1 MLASPVKPS
10 WPNATLMDVALFRS
24 RALPYSLT
32 MRRSYIVLLSVLFTA
47 SLLFPVGASAETV
60 EQSKWWRNCGLWNL
74 NDNCVESI
82 EFFNESSQK
91 WEPTIAEKNPDWV
104 PNWVI
109 SEEYRQTRNKIDP
122 VIGQCGHWES
132 ISSADCYLAKGAGS
146 RGEDLLLQTVVYGE
160 SEEVKMNFATFN
172 GQLSYIRPV
181 IGDQLFL
188 LPPNSKWRMTIISE
202 LFANDAGIARAQM
215 KEPGIEVF
223 KGTDGKSRIR
233 AEGRVQEI
241 FTIEPNKPGDPGC
254 DDVINT
260 DNDYTANRYE
270 TNFSINITRYKYEYE
285 KLKGSP
291 PAGVFITENGG
302 CFSRLEFD
310 TERRI
315 ISVAVG
321 APHFDINGKVIEG
334 WVQASIRGDVIRKA
348 FNAEPKN
355 MNEALIEV
363 SYADGTS
370 KQATSSTKYF
380 PESDKVEIRAFGFTF
395 SAPTIKMTLRPVVPT
410 KLTKKTAA
418 ITCVKGK
425 NEKTFTAKAPA
436 KPACPKGWRK
446 A

>member
-1 MLASPVKPS
+1 V
-10 WPNATLMDVALFRS
+10 V
-24 RALPYSLT
+24 
-32 MRRSYIVLLSVLFTA
+32 RRIYIALLSTLLIST
-47 SLLFPVGASAETV
+47 SLFPLSASAETV
-60 EQSKWWRNCGLWNL
+60 EQSKWWRNCGLWQL
-74 NDNCVESI
+74 TDNCVESI
-82 EFFNESSQK
+82 EFFSETSQK
-91 WEPTIAEKNPDWV
+91 WELTLPEKNPDWV

-122 VIGQCGHWES
+122 VLGQCGHWES
-132 ISSADCYLAKGAGS
+132 IGSADCYLAKGAGS
-146 RGEDLLLQTVVYGE
+146 KGEDLLLQTIVYGE
-160 SEEVKMNFATFN
+160 SEEVKLNFTAFN
-172 GQLSYIRPV
+172 GQTSYVRPV
-181 IGDQLFL
+181 IGDRLFL
-188 LPPNSKWRMTIISE
+188 LPPNSRWRMTVISE

-215 KEPGIEVF
+215 KEPNIEVF
-223 KGTDGKSRIR
+223 EGSDGKSRIR

-241 FTIEPNKPGDPGC
+241 FTIEPNKSGDPSC

-260 DNDYTANRYE
+260 ENDYTANRYE
-270 TNFSINITRYKYEYE
+270 TNFSINVSRYKYEYE

-315 ISVAVG
+315 ITVAVG

-348 FNAEPKN
+348 FNAEPKT
-355 MNEALIEV
+355 MNEALIQV

-370 KQATSSTKYF
+370 KQATSSTKYIA
-380 PESDKVEIRAFGFTF
+380 ESDKVEIRAYGFTF
-395 SAPTIKMTLRPVVPT
+395 SAPTIKMTLRPLAT
-410 KLTKKTAA
+410 KATKKGLSS
-418 ITCVKGK
+418 ITCMKGK

-436 KPACPKGWRK
+436 KPACPKGWKK

>member
-1 MLASPVKPS
+1 MKRVRVLAVTLSLL
-10 WPNATLMDVALFRS
+10 ATLVIPTHS
-24 RALPYSLT
+24 T
-32 MRRSYIVLLSVLFTA
+32 
-47 SLLFPVGASAETV
+47 AETV
-60 EQSKWWRNCGLWNL
+60 EQSRWWRNGGLWQL
-74 NDNCVESI
+74 TDNCVESI
-82 EFFNESSQK
+82 EFFNETSQK
-91 WEPTIAEKNPDWV
+91 WELTLPEKNPDWV

-122 VIGQCGHWES
+122 VLGQCGHGES
-132 ISSADCYLAKGAGS
+132 IGSADCYLAKGAGS
-146 RGEDLLLQTVVYGE
+146 KGEDLLLQTIVYGE
-160 SEEVKMNFATFN
+160 SEEVKLNFTAFN
-172 GQLSYIRPV
+172 GQISYVRPV
-181 IGDQLFL
+181 IGDRLFL
-188 LPPNSKWRMTIISE
+188 LPPNSRWRMTVISE

-215 KEPGIEVF
+215 KEPNIEVF
-223 KGTDGKSRIR
+223 KGSDGKSRIR

-241 FTIEPNKPGDPGC
+241 FTIEPNKSGDPSC

-260 DNDYTANRYE
+260 ENDYTANRYA
-270 TNFSINITRYKYEYE
+270 TNFSINVSRYKYEYE

-315 ISVAVG
+315 ITVAVG

-348 FNAEPKN
+348 FNAEPKT
-355 MNEALIEV
+355 MNEALIQV

-370 KQATSSTKYF
+370 KQATSSTKYIA
-380 PESDKVEIRAFGFTF
+380 ESDKVEIRAYGFTF
-395 SAPTIKMTLRPVVPT
+395 SAPTIKMTLRPLVS
-410 KLTKKTAA
+410 KATKKGFSS

-425 NEKTFTAKAPA
+425 IKKTFTAKAPA
-436 KPACPKGWRK
+436 KPACPKGWKK

>member
-1 MLASPVKPS
+1 
-10 WPNATLMDVALFRS
+10 
-24 RALPYSLT
+24 
-32 MRRSYIVLLSVLFTA
+32 MRRGFSVGATFSLIACLLSPLP
-47 SLLFPVGASAETV
+47 SSAEWL

-74 NDNCVESI
+74 SDNCVESI
-82 EFFNESSQK
+82 EFFNEGSQK
-91 WEPTIAEKNPDWV
+91 WESTFPEKNPDWV
-104 PNWVI
+104 PNWVMT
-109 SEEYRQTRNKIDP
+109 EEYRQTRNKIDP
-122 VIGQCGHWES
+122 VKGQCGHWES

-146 RGEDLLLQTVVYGE
+146 KGEDLLLQTVVYGE
-160 SEEVKMNFATFN
+160 SEEVKLNFTTFN
-172 GQLSYIRPV
+172 GELSYVRPV
-181 IGDQLFL
+181 IGDRLFL
-188 LPPNSKWRMTIISE
+188 LPPNSRWRMTVISE

-215 KEPGIEVF
+215 KEPNIEVF
-223 KGTDGKSRIR
+223 KGSDGRSRIR

-254 DDVINT
+254 NDVINT
-260 DNDYTANRYE
+260 ENDYTANRYE
-270 TNFSINITRYKYEYE
+270 TNFSINVTRYKYEYE

-310 TERRI
+310 TQRRI

-348 FNAEPKN
+348 FSAEPKT
-355 MNEALIEV
+355 MNEALIQV

-370 KQATSSTKYF
+370 KQATSSTKYI
-380 PESDKVEIRAFGFTF
+380 PETDKVEIRAYGFTF
-395 SAPTIKMTLRPVVPT
+395 SAPTIKMTLRPVASS
-410 KLTKKTAA
+410 KSKKSIAS

-425 NEKTFTAKAPA
+425 NEKTVTAKAPA
-436 KPACPKGWRK
+436 KPVCPKGWSK